1 MDHPSA
7 FPRASQPEEERHAL
21 SRLRQLLN
29 EPGVL
34 QASLFLRRR
43 PCGKS
48 SCRCAG
54 SKRYHHP
61 SWYVSFSRKGRI
73 QTKCIPEAWV
83 QPVRRW
89 IERYRE
95 TETLLQIV
103 SKSYWDHIKRA
114 RR

>member
-1 MDHPSA
+1 MDTPSA
-7 FPRASQPEEERHAL
+7 LPPAPHHPKDRQTV

-29 EPGVL
+29 EPGLL

-48 SCRCAG
+48 SCRCAA
-54 SKRYHHP
+54 SKRHHHA
-61 SWYVSFSRKGRI
+61 SWYVSYSRKGRL
-73 QTKCIPEAWV
+73 QTKCIPEAWGET
-83 QPVRRW
+83 VRQW

-95 TETLLQIV
+95 TETLLQSI
-103 SKSYWDHIKRA
+103 SKSHWEHLKRA